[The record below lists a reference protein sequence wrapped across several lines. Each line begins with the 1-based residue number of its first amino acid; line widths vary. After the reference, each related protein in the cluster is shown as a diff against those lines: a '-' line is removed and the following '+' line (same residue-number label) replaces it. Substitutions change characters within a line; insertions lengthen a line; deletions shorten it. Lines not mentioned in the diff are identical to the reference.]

1 MRIISWH
8 FNLEEK
14 LGKYLSKLFT
24 IGKLAP
30 LLVCKV
36 LRFLLHLGEAFK
48 LIWVVEVVKL
58 LFICLSQ
65 VFTGLLLPLLNK
77 K

>member
-8 FNLEEK
+8 FYLEEK
-14 LGKYLSKLFT
+14 LGEYLSKLFT
-24 IGKLAP
+24 IGKLVP
-30 LLVCKV
+30 LLVRKF
-36 LRFLLHLGEAFK
+36 LRFLLHLGESFK
-48 LIWVVEVVKL
+48 LIWVIEVVKL